1 MGVTSGVVETVREMV
16 AERDGVTSD
25 AAARAVTPSAASIV
39 VAAGADGFV
48 ATSRLIGVRV
58 ATAVRATV
66 ASVLAAFVFC
76 EFDVGRLRDGVT
88 AAANSPDAHN
98 VIKNKQVATFF
109 IMDKLYH
116 NLPAWER

>member
-1 MGVTSGVVETVREMV
+1 MV
-16 AERDGVTSD
+16 AERDGVTSP
-25 AAARAVTPSAASIV
+25 AAARAVTPSGASIV
-39 VAAGADGFV
+39 VVVAAAGADGVV

-76 EFDVGRLRDGVT
+76 EFDVGRLRDT
-88 AAANSPDAHN
+88 DAAAANSPDAHN